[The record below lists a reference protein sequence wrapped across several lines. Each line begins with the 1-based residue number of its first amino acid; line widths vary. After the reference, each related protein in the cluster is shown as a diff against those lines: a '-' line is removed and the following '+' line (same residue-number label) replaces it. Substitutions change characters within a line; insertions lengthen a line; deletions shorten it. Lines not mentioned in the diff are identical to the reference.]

1 MLSLMKIAGTELII
15 SDRKRKRP
23 RLFHGHTIIEVLRKC
38 LIFKAHVSS
47 YPTVKAGEETVVIE
61 TSEKYLKW

>member
-15 SDRKRKRP
+15 SDRKRK
-23 RLFHGHTIIEVLRKC
+23 LFHGHTIIEVLRKC

-47 YPTVKAGEETVVIE
+47 YPTVKAGEKTVVIE